1 MAGEISMNKT
11 DRLVVEEL
19 TEKWSSP
26 DHDCPFAKVT
36 REKLCDNYNDCK
48 ICIRRNAFT
57 GLEKRC
63 K

>member
-1 MAGEISMNKT
+1 MNKT

-19 TEKWSSP
+19 TDKWSSP

-36 REKLCDNYNDCK
+36 REKLCDSYNDCK
-48 ICIRRNAFT
+48 ICIRGNAFT